1 MTFTTVI
8 LLAVFSVTQAQHEM
22 RRLTFKK
29 TARGFILTL
38 PVLTAAC
45 LHLDLGTVLALRKLD
60 PYSVDLMNS
69 RAAVLVPEGVLF
81 DEHIE
86 VNLRMRRDETVF
98 DEAKFALKTLSEGE
112 DLPGVELSDF
122 PSRPIIIRLAN
133 ADYERAIALQKK
145 LSVLDKNHQW
155 IEPDAG
161 TVSTP
166 KQASTTRTA
175 KKDEALAKGDV
186 QGDLGLKWQF
196 HLSPRGRE
204 KYCDRGKTIRLTAW
218 VKLNDSPI
226 YKRVIHGL
234 PLKRLY
240 GKESMKALCNGKTQ
254 DSP

>member
-1 MTFTTVI
+1 
-8 LLAVFSVTQAQHEM
+8 M

-29 TARGFILTL
+29 MARGFILTL

-60 PYSVDLMNS
+60 PYSVDLVNS
-69 RAAVLVPEGVLF
+69 RAAVMVPEGVLYN
-81 DEHIE
+81 ESVE
-86 VNLRMRRDETVF
+86 VSLRMRRAGTVF
-98 DEAKFALKTLSEGE
+98 DEAKFDLETVESGE
-112 DLPGVELSDF
+112 ALPGINLDDL
-122 PSRPIIIRLAN
+122 PSRPIIIHLAN

-145 LSVLDKNHQW
+145 LSALDKNHEW
-155 IEPDAG
+155 VEPDAG

-175 KKDEALAKGDV
+175 EKDEALAKGDV

-196 HLSPRGRE
+196 HLSPKGRE

-218 VKLNDSPI
+218 VKLNDSPV

-240 GKESMKALCNGKTQ
+240 GKEGMKTLCRDNAQTR
-254 DSP
+254 P